1 MRNNQLVAA
10 INQLAVE
17 KGLPKGVILEAIEA
31 ALVSAYKRK
40 YGVPSSYIRAR
51 VDPETGDMHI
61 YVEKRVV
68 EQVTDPKVQVS
79 LDEAKAMDPEAEI
92 GSSVLVES
100 PLDNFG
106 RIAAQTAKQVIMQ
119 RIREAERESTYE
131 HFAAMEGEIVTGR
144 VQRYNPR
151 TGDVIVALEQRA
163 DALLAKEDQLP
174 NERYRR
180 DSRISAYLMEVR
192 KGNRGAIIKLSRTHR
207 NMLRRLLEREVPE
220 IRENIVEI
228 KAIAREPGYRSKVA
242 VAALQPGV
250 EPVGCCVGMRGTRI
264 QNVVNELSGEKID
277 VIAWSPDTRTF
288 IKNALSPARPIAVLL
303 QEGSN
308 GRTAVVIVPDNQLS
322 LAIGREGQNARLAAK
337 LTGWRIDIKGET
349 EAREEGLIEQAEEQI
364 RLEALAVEE
373 KRKKDLL
380 EAAQA
385 ILEGR
390 KPAELEVEAEPTE
403 VPPEGETKPEEE
415 EVVAPGA
422 EEEIAAAEE
431 PEIEV
436 QPAEAAE
443 PAEVEGEVVEVGE
456 PVPAEETAFEPEGLV
471 EEEPEEPV
479 EELEDEEE
487 YELDFEE
494 LEELEELEE
503 EEEEEEIEELRK
515 GPKKRKKGK
524 VRKHLQLIYDEEL
537 GETIAI
543 RRRKRQRDDWDEYE
557 ELA

>member
-415 EVVAPGA
+415 EAVAPGA

-479 EELEDEEE
+479 EELEEEEE

>member
-403 VPPEGETKPEEE
+403 VPPEGETKPEKEE
-415 EVVAPGA
+415 AVAPGA

-479 EELEDEEE
+479 EELEEEEE

>member
-390 KPAELEVEAEPTE
+390 KPAELEVEAEPTDCLLYTS
-403 VPPEGETKPEEE
+403 PSP
-415 EVVAPGA
+415 
-422 EEEIAAAEE
+422 
-431 PEIEV
+431 
-436 QPAEAAE
+436 
-443 PAEVEGEVVEVGE
+443 
-456 PVPAEETAFEPEGLV
+456 
-471 EEEPEEPV
+471 
-479 EELEDEEE
+479 
-487 YELDFEE
+487 
-494 LEELEELEE
+494 
-503 EEEEEEIEELRK
+503 
-515 GPKKRKKGK
+515 
-524 VRKHLQLIYDEEL
+524 
-537 GETIAI
+537 
-543 RRRKRQRDDWDEYE
+543 RD
-557 ELA
+557 

>member
-415 EVVAPGA
+415 EAVAPGA

-503 EEEEEEIEELRK
+503 EEEEIEELRK